1 MFFYIL
7 NVPRISFYIFFL
19 INILFSTLLHK
30 ILHEL
35 FVFIVAESPD
45 TEAAMDLGASEVM
58 ESEILYDCVIC
69 GQSGPSTEDRPTGL
83 VVLLQASS
91 GNSFASN
98 FIFQHEAPDLETKFA
113 VSDHQWITYIITVFS
128 DWTPSNF

>member
-1 MFFYIL
+1 M
-7 NVPRISFYIFFL
+7 
-19 INILFSTLLHK
+19 
-30 ILHEL
+30 
-35 FVFIVAESPD
+35 AESPD

-91 GNSFASN
+91 GNSFEAS
-98 FIFQHEAPDLETKFA
+98 DLETKFA
-113 VSDHQWITYIITVFS
+113 VSDHQWITYIIIVFS
-128 DWTPSNF
+128 DWKPSNFKLKKKSVFLLNFNIFLEI

>member
-1 MFFYIL
+1 M
-7 NVPRISFYIFFL
+7 
-19 INILFSTLLHK
+19 
-30 ILHEL
+30 
-35 FVFIVAESPD
+35 AESPD

-98 FIFQHEAPDLETKFA
+98 FIFQHEASDLETKFA
-113 VSDHQWITYIITVFS
+113 VSDYQWITYIITVFS
-128 DWTPSNF
+128 DWTPSNFKLKKKSVFLLNFNIFLEI

>member
-1 MFFYIL
+1 MHE
-7 NVPRISFYIFFL
+7 IFVTNF
-19 INILFSTLLHK
+19 
-30 ILHEL
+30 

-45 TEAAMDLGASEVM
+45 IEAAMDLGASEVM

-98 FIFQHEAPDLETKFA
+98 FIFQHEKLK
-113 VSDHQWITYIITVFS
+113 
-128 DWTPSNF
+128 